1 MLPAE
6 PLPAQFLYNN
16 NKKNIKGM
24 ERWSINYKHMLLLH
38 RTRVQFPALAVA
50 DSQLSVT
57 PVPGNPTPSF
67 GLCEQ
72 CTHIL
77 CKQTSTHMLFVLT
90 FFVMGT
96 EWREREKEHEVRWL
110 GR

>member
-57 PVPGNPTPSF
+57 PAPEILTLFFILNRY
-67 GLCEQ
+67 
-72 CTHIL
+72 CTRAQIHI
-77 CKQTSTHMLFVLT
+77 
-90 FFVMGT
+90 
-96 EWREREKEHEVRWL
+96 
-110 GR
+110 